1 MKTKAWMRSHFCR
14 EENTNIAEKRSVGGK
29 KGRNAGSSIFF
40 SLVFVFL
47 QTVAKPPTWASMAS
61 LHRPTSGLHCRSKR
75 KKEDTYFSSD
85 SFLAAFYAY
94 RQNHKATSD
103 GAAVRKTKT
112 KTKKTQTNK
121 QITQLKRGKVQALST
136 TRVDACQRKNERK
149 KIHIHLSL
157 AIVGGIWF
165 SFFFD

>member
-1 MKTKAWMRSHFCR
+1 MKTKAWMRSPFFR

-112 KTKKTQTNK
+112 KTKKTQTNQQTIHRNK
-121 QITQLKRGKVQALST
+121 TLQT
-136 TRVDACQRKNERK
+136 TVGTGLAQPKIWLNTWDDERQTENTRN
-149 KIHIHLSL
+149 
-157 AIVGGIWF
+157 
-165 SFFFD
+165 

>member
-14 EENTNIAEKRSVGGK
+14 EENTNIAEKRSVEGK
-29 KGRNAGSSIFF
+29 KGKKRRVIHLCFSCIRFSSNGCKTSNMGINGFT
-40 SLVFVFL
+40 S
-47 QTVAKPPTWASMAS
+47 QANKWAT
-61 LHRPTSGLHCRSKR
+61 LPSKK

-112 KTKKTQTNK
+112 KTKKTQTNQQTIHRNK
-121 QITQLKRGKVQALST
+121 TLQT
-136 TRVDACQRKNERK
+136 TVGTGLAQPKIWLNTWDDERQTENTRN
-149 KIHIHLSL
+149 
-157 AIVGGIWF
+157 
-165 SFFFD
+165 